1 MQPSIQQVLNLVK
14 SLGYNAVSIQDCD
27 TPINKIYIKGKI
39 FDIEIKNWTQNL
51 DCYQLSI
58 DSNFE
63 NTNFVYNLKNPIT
76 KKVIGNDF
84 ENQIATFIKENNFV
98 LSLDEN
104 SELIVKTGEI
114 NKNTGELI
122 WGNWE

>member
-14 SLGYNAVSIQDCD
+14 SLSYDAVSSQDFD
-27 TPINKIYIKGKI
+27 TPINTIYIKGKI
-39 FDIEIKNWTQNL
+39 FDIEIKNWNQNSE
-51 DCYQLSI
+51 CYQLSI

-76 KKVIGNDF
+76 KKVIGKDF
-84 ENQIATFIKENNFV
+84 ENQIATFIKEKNFV

>member
-1 MQPSIQQVLNLVK
+1 MQPSIQQVLNLVQ
-14 SLGYNAVSIQDCD
+14 SLGYNAMSIQDND
-27 TPINKIYIKGKI
+27 APINTIYIKGKI
-39 FDIEIKNWTQNL
+39 FDIEIKNWSQNL
-51 DCYQLSI
+51 DCYQLDI

-63 NTNFVYNLKNPIT
+63 NTNCVYSLKSPVA
-76 KKVIGNDF
+76 KKVIGKDF

>member
-1 MQPSIQQVLNLVK
+1 MQPTIQQVLNLVK
-14 SLGYNAVSIQDCD
+14 SLGYKAVSIQDCD
-27 TPINKIYIKGKI
+27 TPINEIYIKGKI
-39 FDIEIKNWTQNL
+39 FDIEIKNWSQNL

-58 DSNFE
+58 DSNFG

-104 SELIVKTGEI
+104 SDLIIKTGEI
-114 NKNTGELI
+114 SPNTGELI
-122 WGNWE
+122 WGQWN